1 MDRNTFTGLFL
12 ILLILVGSTFLLQP
26 SKEQIKKEQ
35 QNQHLDSLRRINGGK
50 LKAPTTNA
58 SFTPQ
63 KTTTADSALAK
74 GPLGNAVAAAP
85 KLVILQNKQLKV
97 ILSTQ
102 GGRIVSVELKNE
114 KTFDKKPLILLNPEQ
129 TKFGLT
135 LTTAGRQVQTNDLN
149 FTPSAPSL
157 TLSGKDSS
165 SLTMHL
171 AYGADQ
177 SIDYV
182 YTLKGDSYKVGYN
195 LVLNNM
201 NGVVNAKNNQ
211 LTLDW
216 EASLR
221 KQERDMKM
229 ERTYSTVYLEN
240 TEGDVDDLSMT
251 KDEEKN
257 FADKKIQWVSFKQ
270 RFFSN
275 VLIAKDGFTSADV
288 SVGTDINSNDVRQM
302 SAKMQLPYSGAA
314 SASYPMEFYF
324 GPNRFSTL
332 QEQGYHLER
341 QIDLGWGPLK
351 YINRFAVLPV
361 FNFLKNFNWNYG
373 LIILVLT
380 VILKFVLFP
389 LTYKS
394 YLSMAKMRV
403 LKPEMDEIKGKVGED
418 NPTLLQQEYLK
429 LYKKAGVNPL
439 GGCLPL
445 LIQMPIILAFFRFF
459 PNLFELRG
467 QSFLWMH
474 DLSTYD
480 SVINFPMIPFLNW
493 DHISLMCLLMTIS
506 TLVQTYFNN
515 QTSGATGQM
524 KYIGYITPLI
534 FFGVLNSYPAG
545 LNYYYFCANILT
557 FSQQYFIRLMVDD
570 KKIHARIQENKKK
583 PEDPNKKKS
592 GFAQKMEEMMRQQ
605 KQTPAIQ
612 TKKK

>member
-12 ILLILVGSTFLLQP
+12 ILVILVGSTFLLKP
-26 SKEQIKKEQ
+26 SQEEIRKEQ
-35 QNQHLDSLRRINGGK
+35 QRKTQDSLRRLGGVNR
-50 LKAPTTNA
+50 KAPTAAA

-63 KTTTADSALAK
+63 KPAIDSAALK
-74 GPLGNAVAAAP
+74 GPLGNAIAGTP
-85 KLVILQNKQLKV
+85 KLVFLENKQLKV

-114 KTFDKKPLILLNPEQ
+114 KTFDKQPLILQNPEQ
-129 TKFGLT
+129 SKFGLT
-135 LTTAGRQVQTNDLN
+135 LNVEGKQIQTNDLN
-149 FTPSAPSL
+149 FTPSAPTL
-157 TLSGKDSS
+157 TVNGQDSS

-171 AYGADQ
+171 AYGTNQ
-177 SIDYV
+177 SINYV
-182 YTLKGDSYKVGYN
+182 YTLKGDGYKLGYD

-201 NGVVNAKNNQ
+201 NNVILAKNNQ
-211 LTLDW
+211 ITLDW

-229 ERTYSTVYLEN
+229 ERTYSTVYAE
-240 TEGDVDDLSMT
+240 DVDGYPNSLSLT

-257 FADKKIQWVSFKQ
+257 FTDKKIQWVSFKQ

-275 VLIAKDGFTSADV
+275 VLIAKDGFTSAEV
-288 SVGTDINSNDVRQM
+288 SVGTDINSNDVKQM
-302 SAKMQLPYSGAA
+302 SAKIQLPYSGAA
-314 SASYPMEFYF
+314 SANYPMEFYF

-332 QEQGYHLER
+332 KAQGYHLER

-351 YINRFAVLPV
+351 YVNRFAVLPV
-361 FNFLKNFNWNYG
+361 FNFLKQFNWNYG

-380 VILKFVLFP
+380 ILLKVVLFP

-445 LIQMPIILAFFRFF
+445 VIQMPIILAFFRFF

-480 SVINFPMIPFLNW
+480 SVLSFPLIPFLNW

-506 TLVQTYFNN
+506 TLIQTYFNN

-570 KKIHARIQENKKK
+570 KKIHAQIQENKKK

-592 GFAQKMEEMMRQQ
+592 GFAAKMEEMMRQQ
-605 KQTPAIQ
+605 RQTPVIQ
-612 TKKK
+612 AKKK

>member
-12 ILLILVGSTFLLQP
+12 ILVILVGSTFLLKP
-26 SKEQIKKEQ
+26 SQEEIRKEQ
-35 QNQHLDSLRRINGGK
+35 QRKTQDSLRRLGGVNR
-50 LKAPTTNA
+50 KAPTAAA

-63 KTTTADSALAK
+63 KPAVDSAALK
-74 GPLGNAVAAAP
+74 GPLGNAVITAP
-85 KLVILQNKQLKV
+85 KLVFLENKQLKV

-114 KTFDKKPLILLNPEQ
+114 KTFDKQPLILQNPEQ
-129 TKFGLT
+129 SKFGLT
-135 LTTAGRQVQTNDLN
+135 LNVEGKQVQTKDLN
-149 FTPSAPSL
+149 FTPSAPGL
-157 TLSGKDSS
+157 TVSGSDSS

-171 AYGADQ
+171 AYGSNQ

-182 YTLKGDSYKVGYN
+182 YTLKGDGYKVGYS

-201 NGVVNAKNNQ
+201 NNVIQTKNNQ
-211 LTLDW
+211 VTLNW

-229 ERTYSTVYLEN
+229 ERTYSTVYLED
-240 TEGDVDDLSMT
+240 TEGGINDLSLT
-251 KDEEKN
+251 KDEQKT

-270 RFFSN
+270 RFYSN

-288 SVGTDINSNDVRQM
+288 SVGTDINSNAVKQM

-314 SASYPMEFYF
+314 SVNYPMEFYF

-332 QEQGYHLER
+332 KEQGYHLER

-361 FNFLKNFNWNYG
+361 FNFLKQFNWNYG

-380 VILKFVLFP
+380 ILLKVVLFP

-403 LKPEMDEIKGKVGED
+403 LKPEMDEIKGKVGDD

-467 QSFLWMH
+467 QAFLWMH

-480 SVINFPMIPFLNW
+480 SVLSFPLIPLLNW

-506 TLVQTYFNN
+506 TLIQTYFNN

-557 FSQQYFIRLMVDD
+557 FSQQY
-570 KKIHARIQENKKK
+570 
-583 PEDPNKKKS
+583 
-592 GFAQKMEEMMRQQ
+592 
-605 KQTPAIQ
+605 
-612 TKKK
+612 